1 MIRINEV
8 EAKYLSAKED
18 AAMMVVTVIN
28 DEHVAVSVL
37 CFLPDDAKRG
47 VTKDE
52 KFQRPSRLQSTL
64 RPASS
69 SQQGAAALISPG
81 PAADTASRYYRLL
94 MLMCCY

>member
-18 AAMMVVTVIN
+18 AAMMVVIN
-28 DEHVAVSVL
+28 YEHVAVSVL
-37 CFLPDDAKRG
+37 CFLSDDAKRG

-52 KFQRPSRLQSTL
+52 KFQCPSRLQSTL

-81 PAADTASRYYRLL
+81 PAADTASRYTRL
-94 MLMCCY
+94 YY

>member
-1 MIRINEV
+1 M

-18 AAMMVVTVIN
+18 AAMMVMIN
-28 DEHVAVSVL
+28 YEHVAVSVL

-64 RPASS
+64 RPAR
-69 SQQGAAALISPG
+69 L
-81 PAADTASRYYRLL
+81 PAGSCSVDIAPVLLPTLHLDTLDY
-94 MLMCCY
+94 